1 MLIGRSCQ
9 PPAARSTS
17 QAPAPHSWGDSVTT
31 EALSGGTSVSNA
43 SGSDF
48 SRQVLSAPSTW
59 YRYRLPTCTPRTKIS
74 QTPREPTDPPAG
86 EKNPPAPG
94 GAERPHGVG
103 RALPVVEVAGDL
115 HAVGAGSPDRER
127 DAL

>member
-9 PPAARSTS
+9 PPAARSAS
-17 QAPAPHSWGDSVTT
+17 QASSPHSWVDSVTT

-59 YRYRLPTCTPRTKIS
+59 YRYRLPTCTPRAPHRPAGDK
-74 QTPREPTDPPAG
+74 DPP
-86 EKNPPAPG
+86 PPG
-94 GAERPHGVG
+94 GPRRPQGVG
-103 RALPVVEVAGDL
+103 PALPVVEVAGDL
-115 HAVGAGSPDRER
+115 HAAGAGSPDR
-127 DAL
+127 